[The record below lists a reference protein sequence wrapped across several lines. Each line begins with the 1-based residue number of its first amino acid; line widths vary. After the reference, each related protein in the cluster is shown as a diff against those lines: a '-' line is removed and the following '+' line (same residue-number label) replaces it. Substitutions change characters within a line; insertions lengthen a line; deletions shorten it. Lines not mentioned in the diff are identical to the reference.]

1 MISLD
6 SVCDFLELPTLRYH
20 WQEILLSTLLCSIIF
35 ELSRF
40 LSPLLFPKTFQ
51 FFKGYTPTN
60 WHIHVVSFCHS
71 TMISIGSIVILMDGE
86 LAKNKIFGYSA
97 YATTLYS
104 LSCGYFVWD
113 IIQAVRYIKYQ
124 GIGMVFHGI
133 AGFVVIFFSYRP
145 FINYYGSIF
154 LLYEASTP
162 FLNFNWF
169 MDKLGWTGSKLQLVN
184 GIILIFT
191 FFMAR
196 IVVGFYMS
204 YRLWIDIYAVKE
216 LIPLRY
222 WVIYGTANVVTS
234 FLNVYW
240 FGLMLRSLRKR
251 FPSKSKVPS
260 KTT

>member
-1 MISLD
+1 MSITLAISKDIPVFQRLHTHKLAYPRGLILSFNYD
-6 SVCDFLELPTLRYH
+6 IHWIHRHSYGCYLVFLVMRA
-20 WQEILLSTLLCSIIF
+20 I
-35 ELSRF
+35 
-40 LSPLLFPKTFQ
+40 
-51 FFKGYTPTN
+51 
-60 WHIHVVSFCHS
+60 
-71 TMISIGSIVILMDGE
+71 
-86 LAKNKIFGYSA
+86 
-97 YATTLYS
+97 
-104 LSCGYFVWD
+104 
-113 IIQAVRYIKYQ
+113 RYIKYQ

-184 GIILIFT
+184 GIILIST
-191 FFMAR
+191 FFIAR

-204 YRLWIDIYAVKE
+204 YLLWIDIYAVKE

-222 WVIYGTANVVTS
+222 WIVYGTANVVTS

-251 FPSKSKVPS
+251 FPSKSKVPH